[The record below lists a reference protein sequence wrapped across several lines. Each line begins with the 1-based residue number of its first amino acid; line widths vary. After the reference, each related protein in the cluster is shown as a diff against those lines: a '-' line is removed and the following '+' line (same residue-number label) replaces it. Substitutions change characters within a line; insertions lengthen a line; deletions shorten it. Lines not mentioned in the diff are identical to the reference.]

1 MNAKG
6 VEQVHGTG
14 SYCTRVMVRFISKD
28 AQAAALD
35 VAFRSSY
42 NFSFFVFHLR
52 PCWMMMPSVVCGLS
66 PDRVGLCRGTTKLPP
81 RFYSLAGAE
90 SNYGRCCSPSGSA
103 RA

>member
-52 PCWMMMPSVVCGLS
+52 PCWMMMPSVVNNMISKIREIIAIQNLLVTLVLS
-66 PDRVGLCRGTTKLPP
+66 
-81 RFYSLAGAE
+81 
-90 SNYGRCCSPSGSA
+90 
-103 RA
+103 